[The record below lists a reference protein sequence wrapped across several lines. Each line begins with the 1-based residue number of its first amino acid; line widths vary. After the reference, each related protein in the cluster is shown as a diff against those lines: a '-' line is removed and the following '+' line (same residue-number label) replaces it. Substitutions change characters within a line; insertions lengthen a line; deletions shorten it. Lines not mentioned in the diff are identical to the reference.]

1 MSDLCN
7 HDTKTSCEN
16 VSGSPC
22 EWVGKQFTDMHNNI
36 KNSTITIKCTHI
48 CKTILCV
55 YTFQNDLSR
64 DMMEA
69 IMKFAPI
76 AIELERIAKNL
87 IISPKQYFNIM
98 HVAIIY
104 LVLVANALIS
114 NNTFVI
120 LNEYIFIRMVRT

>member
-1 MSDLCN
+1 
-7 HDTKTSCEN
+7 
-16 VSGSPC
+16 
-22 EWVGKQFTDMHNNI
+22 
-36 KNSTITIKCTHI
+36 
-48 CKTILCV
+48 
-55 YTFQNDLSR
+55 
-64 DMMEA
+64 MEA

-76 AIELERIAKNL
+76 AIDLERIAKNL

-114 NNTFVI
+114 NHTFVI